1 MIKTKLFT
9 GSDTTKANPGNY
21 VECDGEINEFLE
33 ENNVE
38 IIDIKFTSTYNN
50 DQIWNSA
57 LMIYKEK

>member
-9 GSDTTKANPGNY
+9 GSDTTKTNPGNY
-21 VECDGEINEFLE
+21 VECDVEINEFLE

-38 IIDIKFTSTYNN
+38 IIDIKFTSTYND